1 MTLKVGHQHHAELL
15 PHVDELRLLA
25 DELAGLTGDLV
36 RERLGERLAFI
47 DEQLIPH
54 MEMAE
59 RTLYPELDQLLG
71 DPRAMA
77 PMRREHQ
84 EMRRLLDEI
93 RRMREQL
100 PDGPISVRDELVLR
114 RVLYRLFVM
123 MRIHLFEEERYL
135 AIIDRN
141 ASDPEVRSL
150 VDGMRHAGRVGL

>member
-15 PHVDELRLLA
+15 PHVDNLRILA
-25 DELAGLTGDLV
+25 DDIQELGGERL
-36 RERLGERLAFI
+36 RERLGAELAFV

-59 RTLYPELDQLLG
+59 RNLYPELQRLFE

-77 PMRREHQ
+77 PMQREHL
-84 EMRRLLDEI
+84 ELRRLIDQA
-93 RRMREQL
+93 RAMRERL
-100 PDGPISVRDELVLR
+100 PDGNVAIHDEILLR

-123 MRIHLFEEERYL
+123 MRVHLFEEERYL

-141 ASDPEVRSL
+141 ASDPELRAL
-150 VDGMRHAGRVGL
+150 AEGMRHAPPEGM